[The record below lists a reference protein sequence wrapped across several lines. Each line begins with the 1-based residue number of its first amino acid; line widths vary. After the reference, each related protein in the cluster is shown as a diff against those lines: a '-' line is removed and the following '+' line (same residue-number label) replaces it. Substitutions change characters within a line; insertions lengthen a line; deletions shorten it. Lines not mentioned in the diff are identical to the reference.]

1 MFTKDAAADTESK
14 ELSVQKEPA
23 DSRNLKRMQSEL
35 RQEQSS
41 ARAPEKQSKAK
52 ISSTP
57 VSIQTSS
64 FSLSEV
70 PQKSSHGKT
79 VSSLKM
85 IESLSPALPGSED
98 AHTPERSRHLASDR
112 ASAAP
117 KEPPWLRDLTR
128 PLSPFSEVAMVK
140 RNKDLAVR

>member
-1 MFTKDAAADTESK
+1 VLQVAFWGATGSQPSFNEDDASRHRGGRGRGHGSRPSAPTYAAAESNATESG
-14 ELSVQKEPA
+14 EQWPDLGGSASTNATSLCLPPPVT
-23 DSRNLKRMQSEL
+23 
-35 RQEQSS
+35 RQE
-41 ARAPEKQSKAK
+41 
-52 ISSTP
+52 
-57 VSIQTSS
+57 
-64 FSLSEV
+64 LD
-70 PQKSSHGKT
+70 SHF
-79 VSSLKM
+79 
-85 IESLSPALPGSED
+85 PALPGSED